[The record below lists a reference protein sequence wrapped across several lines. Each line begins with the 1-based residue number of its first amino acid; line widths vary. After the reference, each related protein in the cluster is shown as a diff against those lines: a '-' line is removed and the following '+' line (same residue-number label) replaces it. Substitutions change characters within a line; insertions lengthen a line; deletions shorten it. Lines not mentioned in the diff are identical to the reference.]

1 MTSVGI
7 VDNSDIDI
15 YLLAGNKIVK
25 YTTKGMEQSESPAR
39 IFAYGLSY
47 NETEDGYTIN
57 FNLNEDATSVNLILN
72 NPETGEA
79 VQTIAL
85 GALPKGAN
93 QTTISRADLPAEKL
107 NWSIQAIAGN
117 VTKFTKISDDSPLY
131 QYYAPYGVAIDKS
144 PESDYFGRIYIT
156 NTAAGTVSA
165 GNPSQAQT
173 STVGVYVLGADI
185 SDITQQG
192 STAYSGTIS
201 WSGETGMGPKKA
213 AVASDGRVFLCDA
226 SPNNAGIYLMN
237 PETFDIS
244 SIFTGATNSNG
255 SLMIGGKYVCG
266 QITAV
271 GIRGEGA
278 TTQLY
283 AIDKTASGSSWKK
296 FINVYNIGE
305 SNTWTTAPNES
316 KAASSYVG
324 NDNSSIVP
332 VSTGYWAAQY
342 RGGGSNSPANPC
354 MFYYS
359 DQYQDAVFN
368 TAEPNIIGESTQN
381 GALAVNDK
389 EQLIAL
395 SVNGGVAV
403 YSYKMKEGI
412 PSVTEKFRKEIA
424 EMGGYVNDFEFD
436 YAGNLYAVS
445 NAGERLA
452 VWAMPTSDNSCVT
465 PAKKSLVLN
474 NIYTGIEN
482 TVSISRISPN
492 PTTGIIT
499 ISAQTTIETIEIYN
513 IAGSLVMRQA
523 HVGTTTI
530 SLDLSDLADGMYF
543 VKVNDGKA
551 VKVIKK

>member
-1 MTSVGI
+1 MIIDGTLTAPREFLMDWMSDQGIMLADFSDNIPVESYGANYFRYADKIYMSAPICESQGDGNYSYKVRLYDITNGIDQAQNIGDTESFISTTGLSPMTSVGI

-283 AIDKTASGSSWKK
+283 AIDKTASGSSWKNLSTSITSANRIHGQLRPTNRK
-296 FINVYNIGE
+296 PPVV
-305 SNTWTTAPNES
+305 TWATTTAVSFPFLPDIGPHNTEV
-316 KAASSYVG
+316 AEATLPQIHVC
-324 NDNSSIVP
+324 SI
-332 VSTGYWAAQY
+332 TAI
-342 RGGGSNSPANPC
+342 
-354 MFYYS
+354 
-359 DQYQDAVFN
+359 N
-368 TAEPNIIGESTQN
+368 TKMPY
-381 GALAVNDK
+381 
-389 EQLIAL
+389 LIQ
-395 SVNGGVAV
+395 
-403 YSYKMKEGI
+403 
-412 PSVTEKFRKEIA
+412 PS
-424 EMGGYVNDFEFD
+424 
-436 YAGNLYAVS
+436 
-445 NAGERLA
+445 
-452 VWAMPTSDNSCVT
+452 PTSSVSRPKTELSPSMTKNS
-465 PAKKSLVLN
+465 L
-474 NIYTGIEN
+474 
-482 TVSISRISPN
+482 
-492 PTTGIIT
+492 
-499 ISAQTTIETIEIYN
+499 
-513 IAGSLVMRQA
+513 
-523 HVGTTTI
+523 
-530 SLDLSDLADGMYF
+530 
-543 VKVNDGKA
+543 
-551 VKVIKK
+551 